1 MGHLSVTTTDIYA
14 KFSLRRLEMDF
25 PSLVKSNN
33 SREKRELGY
42 TNLGYNQ
49 NENPLNASKV
59 IS

>member
-33 SREKRELGY
+33 SCEKRELGY